1 MTHTTKGE
9 SVFRFLLDARKGRK
23 QGSVAIQARQRDRLA
38 DIVSFARTHSPYFG
52 ELYQTLPGRVEDPR
66 LLPVTDKRAL
76 MARFNDWVTDRDVT
90 IDDVRA
96 FVEDPGLIGA
106 RFLDKYTVAVTSGT
120 TGTRGIFLMDDRSLK
135 VTNALVVLMM
145 KDWLAAGD
153 VWRIIAGHA
162 RMAMIC
168 ATGGH
173 FAEIVAATRLRN
185 NSRRWNGAIEVVPA
199 DATLA
204 EMVSR
209 LNRFRPAIVAPYAN
223 TAALLA
229 GEQEAGRLH
238 IRPALMT
245 LSAEGLPDREYDR
258 IATAFRTKVR
268 DGYAATECP
277 FLSYSCEYHWKHVNA
292 DWLVFEPV
300 DASYRPV
307 PAGEQSHTVL
317 ISNLANRVQ
326 PILRYD
332 LGDSVPLRPDPC
344 PCGNP
349 LPAIRVRGRSAD
361 ILTFPAEHGETVSI
375 APLVFELDELRGIEL
390 SQIVQTAPTT
400 LQVRLRVA
408 QGADAERVWRDVHA
422 MVTRILAASGL
433 SHVSVERATESPE
446 QSPGG
451 KYRTVIP
458 YAGTPK

>member
-1 MTHTTKGE
+1 M
-9 SVFRFLLDARKGRK
+9 FRFLFDARKARRR
-23 QGSVAIQARQRDRLA
+23 GSAAIQRRQRARLA
-38 DIVSFARTHSPYFG
+38 DIVSFARSSSPYYR
-52 ELYQTLPGRVEDPR
+52 ELYRGLPEQVDDPTR
-66 LLPVTDKRAL
+66 LPVSDKHTL
-76 MARFNDWVTDRDVT
+76 MARFDDWVSDRDVRFK
-90 IDDVRA
+90 DVRA
-96 FVEDPGLIGA
+96 FVDDPGLIGA
-106 RFLDKYTVAVTSGT
+106 RFLGKYTVAVTSGT
-120 TGTRGIFLMDDRSLK
+120 TGTRGVFLMDDRSLRI
-135 VTNALVVLMM
+135 TSALVVLMM
-145 KDWLAAGD
+145 KDWLDLGD
-153 VWRIIAGHA
+153 VWSIIGGRA

-173 FAEIVAATRLRN
+173 FAEIVAATRLRKAG
-185 NSRRWNGAIEVVPA
+185 RRRAKAIEVIPA

-204 EMVSR
+204 EMVTR
-209 LNRFRPAIVAPYAN
+209 LNRFMPAIVAPYAS
-223 TAALLA
+223 TAVLLA

-258 IATAFRTKVR
+258 IATAFKTKVR

-300 DASYRPV
+300 DASHRPV

-317 ISNLANRVQ
+317 LSNLANRVQ

-332 LGDSVPLRPDPC
+332 LGDSVLLRPDRC

-361 ILTFPAEHGETVSI
+361 ILTFPAQRGETVSI
-375 APLVFELDELRGIEL
+375 APLVFDLDEVQGIEL

-400 LQVRLRVA
+400 LRIRLRVA
-408 QGADAERVWRDVHA
+408 GGADAERVWRDVHDT
-422 MVTRILAASGL
+422 VTRILAANGL
-433 SHVSVERATESPE
+433 THLSMERATEPPE
-446 QSPGG
+446 QSTGG

-458 YAGTPK
+458 YTGAPK